1 MDLKNKTVWITGA
14 SSGIGRAMVFEAA
27 KRGANVILSARSV
40 PELKKIQAEAGL
52 TQQNS
57 LVVPLDLSKYRQFS
71 KPVAQALKKF
81 GAVDILINNGGIS
94 QRALAHET
102 QMKVFEEIMAV
113 NYFGNIALTL
123 ALLPA
128 MRARKSGI
136 IATVSSVAGKFGTPM
151 RTGYS
156 ASKFATNGFYEALR
170 AENYRE
176 NIQVSIIMP
185 GFVRTNVSLNARV
198 ADGKKQG
205 KMDAAQEKGM
215 SSEECAR
222 QAFAG
227 ILRKKNEILIGGI
240 TEKFAVLVSKFFPNI
255 FARIIR
261 KAKVT

>member
-1 MDLKNKTVWITGA
+1 MDLKHKTIWITGA
-14 SSGIGRAMVFEAA
+14 SSGIGRALVFEAA
-27 KRGANVILSARSV
+27 RRGANVILSARSLAD
-40 PELKKIQAEAGL
+40 LKSVQREAGL
-52 TQQNS
+52 TAQNS
-57 LVVPLDLSKYRQFS
+57 LIIPLDLSKYKQFS
-71 KPVAQALKKF
+71 KPVSQALRKF

-94 QRALAHET
+94 QRSLAHET
-102 QMKVFEEIMAV
+102 QIKVYEEIMAV

-123 ALLPA
+123 ALLPS
-128 MRARKSGI
+128 MRARRSGI
-136 IATVSSVAGKFGTPM
+136 VATVSSVAGKFGTPM

-170 AENYRE
+170 AENFRE

-205 KMDAAQEKGM
+205 KMDAAQNQGM
-215 SSEECAR
+215 SPEQCAR
-222 QAFAG
+222 QAMAG
-227 ILRKKNEILIGGI
+227 ILRGKNEIYIGGFK
-240 TEKFAVLVSKFFPNI
+240 EMLAVTVNRFFPNI

>member
-14 SSGIGRAMVFEAA
+14 SSGIGRAMAFEAA

-40 PELKKIQAEAGL
+40 ADLKKIQNDAGL
-52 TQQNS
+52 TPQNS
-57 LVVPLDLSKYRQFS
+57 MVLPLDLSRYRQFAT
-71 KPVAQALKKF
+71 PVKQALRKF
-81 GAVDILINNGGIS
+81 GHVDILINNGGIS
-94 QRALAHET
+94 QRSLAHET
-102 QMKVFEEIMAV
+102 QIGVYEEIMAV

-128 MRARKSGI
+128 MRARKSGT
-136 IATVSSVAGKFGTPM
+136 IATVSSIAGKFGTPM

-170 AENYRE
+170 AENFRE

-205 KMDAAQEKGM
+205 KMDAAQDQGM
-215 SSEECAR
+215 SPEECAR
-222 QAFAG
+222 QAIAG
-227 ILRKKNEILIGGI
+227 IISGKNEIYIGSGK
-240 TEKFAVLVSKFFPNI
+240 ELFAVTVSKFFPGL
-255 FARIIR
+255 FAKIIR